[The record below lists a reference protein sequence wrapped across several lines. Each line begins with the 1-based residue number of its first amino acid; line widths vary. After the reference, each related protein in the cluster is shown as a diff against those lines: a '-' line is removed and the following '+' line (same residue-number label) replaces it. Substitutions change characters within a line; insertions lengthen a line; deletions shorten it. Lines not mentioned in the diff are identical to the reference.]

1 MLKAGAF
8 KNIAGIHL
16 VFTLVLF
23 ANAVLGLAEAD
34 AQTMIEK
41 PQIEYTANNLRDPF
55 KNTLHKKSEEARAA
69 IPSPEETRMNI
80 VLPPLVVAGLVWG
93 GRHPQAIIND
103 QVVMKGDFIEGAQVI
118 EIEKEGVTVNYR
130 NQTVKLSSPAA
141 TADSGDNFSP
151 AVTPA
156 WGGNKEVAP

>member
-8 KNIAGIHL
+8 KNIVGIL
-16 VFTLVLF
+16 EVFILVLF
-23 ANAVLGLAEAD
+23 ANAVSALSEPD
-34 AQTMIEK
+34 AKMIMEK

-55 KNTLHKKSEEARAA
+55 KNILHKKSEEVQAI
-69 IPSPEETRMNI
+69 IPSPEKTRVNI
-80 VLPPLVVAGLVWG
+80 VLPPLVVTGLVWG
-93 GRHPQAIIND
+93 GHNPQAIING

-130 NQTVKLSSPAA
+130 NQTFKLSSPAV

-151 AVTPA
+151 EGTP
-156 WGGNKEVAP
+156 GGVAIRR